1 MKRKSSNGQRARLL
15 LPTLTIQVRI
25 PLKSVV
31 LPVECRLI
39 TDENKQHII
48 DKILRSTQLLLG
60 LTCPTNQPPSGYTN

>member
-1 MKRKSSNGQRARLL
+1 MKRKSSNGQRLL

-39 TDENKQHII
+39 TNENKRHII
-48 DKILRSTQLLLG
+48 DKILRSTQLLRLS
-60 LTCPTNQPPSGYTN
+60 CPTNQPPSGYTN

>member
-1 MKRKSSNGQRARLL
+1 MKRTSSNGQRARLL

-39 TDENKQHII
+39 TNENKQHII
-48 DKILRSTQLLLG
+48 DKILRSTQLLRLSC
-60 LTCPTNQPPSGYTN
+60 TTNQPPSGYTN

>member
-1 MKRKSSNGQRARLL
+1 MKRKSSNGQRLL

-48 DKILRSTQLLLG
+48 DKILRSTQLLRLSC
-60 LTCPTNQPPSGYTN
+60 TTNQPPSGYTN